1 MRSLVKRK
9 MRGFE
14 SHPHCQRAT
23 YRAQFGSVTQWIEY
37 RRAEPSVEG
46 SSPSAFSTQ
55 TSAARGSLPRCSALG
70 AAFLYPPKVAPM
82 AQVVVHLAD
91 ISIQV
96 SDALRNELVSF
107 PANGAKMLSR

>member
-1 MRSLVKRK
+1 
-9 MRGFE
+9 
-14 SHPHCQRAT
+14 
-23 YRAQFGSVTQWIEY
+23 
-37 RRAEPSVEG
+37 
-46 SSPSAFSTQ
+46 
-55 TSAARGSLPRCSALG
+55 
-70 AAFLYPPKVAPM
+70 M